1 MSTRKSAKTPVET
14 KPRKS
19 STQKKSQVKSQA
31 PSREEIA
38 QLAENYWRERG
49 QLDGFA
55 EQDWHRAEQELLAK
69 AS

>member
-1 MSTRKSAKTPVET
+1 MSTRKSAKTPVES

-19 STQKKSQVKSQA
+19 SSRKKSDT

-38 QLAENYWRERG
+38 RLAENYWIQRG
-49 QLDGFA
+49 RVDGFA
-55 EQDWHRAEQELLAK
+55 EQDWHRAEQDLLAK

>member
-1 MSTRKSAKTPVET
+1 MSTHKSAKTPVES

-19 STQKKSQVKSQA
+19 STRKKSPA

-38 QLAENYWRERG
+38 LLAENYWRQRG